1 MVIVE
6 VRIDEARQKVDIA
19 TKGKATT
26 TPSEYDLGRR
36 LEGVFAQLMQRI
48 IQTAPAKEEAQP

>member
-48 IQTAPAKEEAQP
+48 IQTAPAKEEA